1 MGSSGGGP
9 VTPPSDGP
17 WYGDQIGWLELS
29 NGSVVP
35 WIFRAGSLSAFNL
48 ADGTRIW
55 DRVSSSATPVVLW
68 TTLALV
74 GNNILCY
81 RETHP
86 ITVFNRNLP
95 QLVAQYL
102 GSDGQYHN
110 SHPSLTV
117 HDRFALTS
125 TYELVLLDGATG
137 LDLVAHAL
145 VGYGPPVTGSRSL
158 GLTDPVITYYPN
170 PNGNGPGYYYADP
183 STSTDIGT
191 AQISANPEPN
201 IDLNRVAVG
210 NGLICIA
217 NGTNTMLEANTE
229 QAFRVTAYS
238 SATLDVVYSVS
249 LPVPAATPGLS
260 ARGGRI
266 LLGLISSGL
275 LAVSAGYYSTSGSDV
290 PIYRFVVDSS
300 GSVTSQETTSSRFS
314 GLATGF
320 EEVLF
325 SQTNLI
331 EIYSDSDGTSEFSKL
346 GRSR

>member
-1 MGSSGGGP
+1 M
-9 VTPPSDGP
+9 
-17 WYGDQIGWLELS
+17 
-29 NGSVVP
+29 
-35 WIFRAGSLSAFNL
+35 
-48 ADGTRIW
+48 
-55 DRVSSSATPVVLW
+55 
-68 TTLALV
+68 
-74 GNNILCY
+74 
-81 RETHP
+81 
-86 ITVFNRNLP
+86 
-95 QLVAQYL
+95 
-102 GSDGQYHN
+102 
-110 SHPSLTV
+110 
-117 HDRFALTS
+117 
-125 TYELVLLDGATG
+125 DGATG